1 VRGTR
6 KTPSDDTPWVTSD
19 QELLDLLQEGGL
31 PAEHAGLELLLRR
44 KPQRWEDAAGLLGLI
59 DGSSPTAVDA
69 LAELVADVSSHR
81 GHRARHR
88 TMTNRRRVVARRAGE
103 RGVQRI
109 AEAAPARDP
118 TYRRT
123 SRAGGARTDPG
134 DRERRGLH
142 TDHRLGPRATSERHH
157 RRALSPGGAGAPTAC
172 LIVSPR
178 TPHSAGYSPSLLIR

>member
-69 LAELVADVSSHR
+69 LANSW
-81 GHRARHR
+81 R
-88 TMTNRRRVVARRAGE
+88 TFRRIEGTE
-103 RGVQRI
+103 RGIGR
-109 AEAAPARDP
+109 
-118 TYRRT
+118 
-123 SRAGGARTDPG
+123 
-134 DRERRGLH
+134 
-142 TDHRLGPRATSERHH
+142 
-157 RRALSPGGAGAPTAC
+157 
-172 LIVSPR
+172 
-178 TPHSAGYSPSLLIR
+178 